1 MLLFKTLE
9 YFYQK
14 MDDLQEVERWRGEAI
29 ALSQKHTMEELE
41 NKEAKE
47 QEGEGNS
54 GSPRRGR
61 SCGLN

>member
-14 MDDLQEVERWRGEAI
+14 MDDLQEVEKWRGEAM
-29 ALSQKHTMEELE
+29 ALSQKHTIEELRNE
-41 NKEAKE
+41 EPDKR
-47 QEGEGNS
+47 EGGGNS
-54 GSPRRGR
+54 GSPGRGR